1 MDQALDDLRE
11 EIESIDC
18 GLLRLWEKRMYTA
31 VKVGVYKRNNELPV
45 FDAER
50 EKQLWFNWQ
59 QQLDE
64 DNADLAA
71 LMFQANTAA
80 AKLRQDRICR
90 AEQPNIYLIGMPG
103 CGKTAAGQEAAKRL
117 GRGFCDLDS
126 LICASLGRSKEQIAS
141 KGGEDQYHRMET
153 ALLSALAAEPAGT
166 IVATGDGIVLTPL
179 NISLMRASGAMILI
193 EQDYIEPED
202 PQEEGCP
209 WCADTERW
217 NELWGQRHSLYRGA
231 AAATVQGGSSDDTAA
246 QIVELLD

>member
-31 VKVGVYKRNNELPV
+31 VKVGVYKRNNDLPV

-80 AKLRQDRICR
+80 ARLRQDRICR
-90 AEQPNIYLIGMPG
+90 AERPNIYLIGMPG
-103 CGKTAAGQEAAKRL
+103 CDKTAAGQEAARRL
-117 GRGFCDLDS
+117 GRGFCDLDA
-126 LICASLGRSKEQIAS
+126 LICGALGRNKEQIVAD
-141 KGGEDQYHRMET
+141 GGEEQFHGMET
-153 ALLSALAAEPAGT
+153 ALLSALAAQPAGT
-166 IVATGDGIVLTPL
+166 IVATGDGAVLSPL
-179 NISLMRASGAMILI
+179 NLSLMRASGAMILI
-193 EQDYIEPED
+193 EREKVEPEELQKD
-202 PQEEGCP
+202 SCP
-209 WCADTERW
+209 WCADTVRW
-217 NELWGQRHSLYRGA
+217 NELWRQRAALYRSA
-231 AAATVQGGSSDDTAA
+231 AAATVKGGRIDDTAA
-246 QIVELLD
+246 QIVDLLE

>member
-71 LMFQANTAA
+71 LIFQANTAA
-80 AKLRQDRICR
+80 ARLRQDRICR
-90 AEQPNIYLIGMPG
+90 AERPNIYLIGMPG
-103 CGKTAAGQEAAKRL
+103 CGKTASGEEAAKRL
-117 GRGFCDLDS
+117 GRGFCDLDA
-126 LICASLGRSKEQIAS
+126 LVCGALGRSKQQIAAE
-141 KGGEDQYHRMET
+141 GGEEQFHGMET
-153 ALLSALAAEPAGT
+153 ALLAALASQPTGC
-166 IVATGDGIVLTPL
+166 IVATGDGVVESPL
-179 NISLMRASGAMILI
+179 NLSLMRASGAMILI
-193 EQDYIEPED
+193 ERDGVDREELLKED
-202 PQEEGCP
+202 CP

-217 NELWGQRHSLYRGA
+217 QELWQQRAALYRGA
-231 AAATVQGGSSDDTAA
+231 AAAVVSGGRTDETAA
-246 QIVELLD
+246 RIAKLLE